1 MLLSPLA
8 PAGSDGTPMLCEGK
22 LWMMAYSALEEEVT
36 STPPG
41 SLLQSFTCQG
51 TQGAVAAACMV
62 PASPGGSPSTA
73 TQGDSPE
80 TTEARSSELDPNRV
94 QNPWPLEPCSLK
106 EEAPVV
112 AGGRWSGRSSPGD
125 KIRGHLGSGGDRL
138 FLVPPSCQSICQNY
152 SDLHIRGDQVLPLSS
167 DGTGDSKAATG
178 PFLQSCEVLPA
189 VEEDSLLEKSH
200 RAGPLR
206 LSRRAGSSRWRQGS
220 GRDRSFL
227 IHGQERPFTNSFLNC
242 YLERKLSDLYQ
253 QYMLE
258 NMARDQAA
266 APDMLILSSL
276 DHLTL
281 QLSREYHLEAGLAKD
296 MVLSCFLRVTSDM
309 HSGEISTP
317 MLQFSEEPPAPQT
330 EAPGEK

>member
-1 MLLSPLA
+1 MCMALDMLS
-8 PAGSDGTPMLCEGK
+8 E
-22 LWMMAYSALEEEVT
+22 Y
-36 STPPG
+36 
-41 SLLQSFTCQG
+41 QG
-51 TQGAVAAACMV
+51 VRV
-62 PASPGGSPSTA
+62 S
-73 TQGDSPE
+73 GDSPE

-112 AGGRWSGRSSPGD
+112 AGGRWSGRSSPGVE
-125 KIRGHLGSGGDRL
+125 IRGHLGSGGDRL

-189 VEEDSLLEKSH
+189 EGGLQPME
-200 RAGPLR
+200 A
-206 LSRRAGSSRWRQGS
+206 RQR
-220 GRDRSFL
+220 RDRSFL

-317 MLQFSEEPPAPQT
+317 MLQFSEEPPARRRKLLERNNLTRQT
-330 EAPGEK
+330 R